1 MFLGFLVFWVSF
13 GKLRVSNKSLSSH
26 LKTVAH
32 LSGVFLM
39 VLFPLM
45 FSSCICF
52 LISIFSC
59 FPLLFLIRPAR
70 IFFVLCFPPPFPSKE
85 PELMTSFFKL
95 YWHFASIR
103 ILSPDPWALLIAQE
117 FLKGRCRASLVF
129 TYLPG
134 TWTQHMTHTQ
144 FFTFCF
150 CACDFAHLIELQ
162 GGFHSWQCGGYC
174 MDLQGFTERK
184 MLALLGSSQRVAP
197 ASTST
202 SR

>member
-1 MFLGFLVFWVSF
+1 
-13 GKLRVSNKSLSSH
+13 
-26 LKTVAH
+26 
-32 LSGVFLM
+32 M

-85 PELMTSFFKL
+85 PELITSFFKL

-117 FLKGRCRASLVF
+117 FLKGRCWASLVF
-129 TYLPG
+129 MYLPG

-150 CACDFAHLIELQ
+150 CTCDFAHLIELQ
-162 GGFHSWQCGGYC
+162 GGFHWWQSVRWVLHGPSGLYGEDDACFLGFIPKGSPC
-174 MDLQGFTERK
+174 IDLHVEVV
-184 MLALLGSSQRVAP
+184 L
-197 ASTST
+197 
-202 SR
+202 